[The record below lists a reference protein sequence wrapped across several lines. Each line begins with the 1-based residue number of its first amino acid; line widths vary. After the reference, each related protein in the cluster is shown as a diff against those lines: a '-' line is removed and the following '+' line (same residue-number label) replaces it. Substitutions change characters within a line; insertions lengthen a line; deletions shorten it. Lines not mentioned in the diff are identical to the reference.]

1 MRSVQYRRL
10 VFPFLVALA
19 LVLSAC
25 GGGGAG
31 TTAGRQT
38 LTFWFWGAPPAHQ
51 ETMKK
56 VLVDGFNASQSKYTL
71 QVTYNNDVD
80 KNVQVALAANQGP
93 DVVYGSG
100 PAFSAAYA
108 ASGKLAN
115 MDQYATNYGWKDRL
129 LGPMY
134 ESGTVGGKLYALP
147 NSLNTLGIFYNKAVL
162 TKLNAQVP
170 TTIDELEAVMDKAK
184 AAGMYA
190 SVTGN
195 KGWRPVNEDYSS
207 LFLTHLAGPQT
218 VYDALTGK
226 VPWTSAPIQAAVDKS
241 AQWFKK
247 GYLGG
252 KDYTNLNFT
261 QSMQLLADG
270 KSPFFIGPTL
280 AFQFA
285 TDYFNDKSGNV
296 DNLGF
301 TSFPTIG
308 AGLASPLY
316 TLATTASLSINA
328 ASKNKDGAAE
338 VIDYMMTNKFL
349 KDMTATWPGYWG
361 VPLKTLDAQPADFQ
375 GLSRSYL
382 TAIQDMIKAVNAGN
396 FGYFTATFFPPATE
410 QELINIDTVWEGT
423 ASTGA
428 FLSKVESTFQGELAK
443 GLVPPIPAPK
453 AAG

>member
-1 MRSVQYRRL
+1 MQ
-10 VFPFLVALA
+10 
-19 LVLSAC
+19 
-25 GGGGAG
+25 
-31 TTAGRQT
+31 
-38 LTFWFWGAPPAHQ
+38 
-51 ETMKK
+51 K
-56 VLVDGFNASQSKYTL
+56 VLVDGFNKSQSKYTL
-71 QVTYNNDVD
+71 EVTFNNAVD
-80 KNVQVALAANQGP
+80 KNIQVALAANQGP

-100 PAFSAAYA
+100 PAFAAAYV

-115 MDQYATNYGWKDRL
+115 MDQYAQKYGWKDRI

-162 TKLNAQVP
+162 ARLGVGVP
-170 TTIDELEAVMDKAK
+170 TTIEQLESTMDKAK
-184 AAGMYA
+184 AAGLYA

-207 LFLTHLAGPQT
+207 LFLTHVAGPQN

-226 VPWTSAPIQAAVDKS
+226 IPWTAPPIQAAVEKS

-247 GYLGG
+247 GYLAG

-270 KSPFFIGPTL
+270 KAPFFVGPTL

-301 TSFPTIG
+301 TSFPTIAQG
-308 AGLASPLY
+308 AASPLY
-316 TLATTASLSINA
+316 TLSTTASLSVNA
-328 ASKNKDGAAE
+328 NSPHKDGAAE
-338 VIDYMMTNKFL
+338 VIDYMMTDTFA

-361 VPLKTLDAQPADFQ
+361 VPLKNFDSNPAQFQ
-375 GLSRSYL
+375 GLSKEYVA
-382 TAIQDMIKAVNAGN
+382 AIGDMVKAVNAGN

-423 ASTGA
+423 TSAGD
-428 FLSKVESTFQGELAK
+428 FLSRVEKIFQGELDK

-453 AAG
+453 AAS